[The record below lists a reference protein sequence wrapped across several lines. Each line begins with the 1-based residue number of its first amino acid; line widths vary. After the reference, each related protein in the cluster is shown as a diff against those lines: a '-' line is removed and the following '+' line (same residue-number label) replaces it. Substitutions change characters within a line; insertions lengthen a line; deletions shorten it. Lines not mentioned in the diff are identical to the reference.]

1 MLPTQ
6 NQPPL
11 KAYTP
16 PRPTREDRL
25 YLPYVPCP
33 ELSTP
38 EGQSELVQQL
48 RRALLEVGFFYVIN
62 HGYTPSQTAR
72 IFDIANLSF
81 NQISNEE
88 KKKYAQ
94 KDEAIYQGYKI
105 KHQWVINSG
114 VYDEIEQYAVNH
126 NGAVHEHPPAL
137 RPFVPELT
145 AFARQNHY
153 QVLRPILRLLSK
165 SLELPEHTFVRM
177 HDFST
182 DGTSPS
188 ETPLHTF
195 TQYVLK
201 HKSASYP
208 RPEAHEILTKN
219 VWLKGHTGEQS
230 NRKANFHQLQIQTL
244 ATSLFFT
251 ANPSGDSKFYPRTT
265 SGGGSNISIT
275 PLQVVNL
282 GDAMEFLC
290 GGYYRATKHR
300 VVQPPVDQQK
310 ISRLGVFYFSTPND
324 DIRLSPLIESPV
336 LQREGFRKYF
346 EDGKVPTMAEW
357 RKQRT
362 ARYGRSQLKASVE
375 EEGVE
380 EEIIH
385 GAVVKHYN

>member
-1 MLPTQ
+1 M
-6 NQPPL
+6 
-11 KAYTP
+11 
-16 PRPTREDRL
+16 
-25 YLPYVPCP
+25 
-33 ELSTP
+33 
-38 EGQSELVQQL
+38 
-48 RRALLEVGFFYVIN
+48 
-62 HGYTPSQTAR
+62 
-72 IFDIANLSF
+72 
-81 NQISNEE
+81 

-165 SLELPEHTFVRM
+165 SLELPEDTFVRM

-182 DGTSPS
+182 DGSFNS
-188 ETPLHTF
+188 EI
-195 TQYVLK
+195 
-201 HKSASYP
+201 
-208 RPEAHEILTKN
+208 PEAHEILTKN

-230 NRKANFHQLQIQTL
+230 NKMANFHQLQIQTL
-244 ATSLFFT
+244 ATSPFFT

>member
-16 PRPTREDRL
+16 PRPTREDL
-25 YLPYVPCP
+25 DFADLAVIDLSK
-33 ELSTP
+33 LSTP

-182 DGTSPS
+182 DGTSP
-188 ETPLHTF
+188 TRF
-195 TQYVLK
+195 IQY
-201 HKSASYP
+201 YP

-219 VWLKGHTGEQS
+219 VWLKGHTDFGNVTILYSQPIGG
-230 NRKANFHQLQIQTL
+230 LQIL
-244 ATSLFFT
+244 SSDNKWRWIKHIDNAL
-251 ANPSGDSKFYPRTT
+251 
-265 SGGGSNISIT
+265 
-275 PLQVVNL
+275 VVNL

>member
-1 MLPTQ
+1 M
-6 NQPPL
+6 
-11 KAYTP
+11 
-16 PRPTREDRL
+16 
-25 YLPYVPCP
+25 
-33 ELSTP
+33 
-38 EGQSELVQQL
+38 
-48 RRALLEVGFFYVIN
+48 
-62 HGYTPSQTAR
+62 
-72 IFDIANLSF
+72 
-81 NQISNEE
+81 

-165 SLELPEHTFVRM
+165 SLELPEDTFVRM

-182 DGTSPS
+182 DGSFNS
-188 ETPLHTF
+188 EI
-195 TQYVLK
+195 
-201 HKSASYP
+201 
-208 RPEAHEILTKN
+208 PEAHEILTKN
-219 VWLKGHTGEQS
+219 VWLKGH
-230 NRKANFHQLQIQTL
+230 
-244 ATSLFFT
+244 T